1 MTPDAITR
9 REALTRL
16 AAGGAALAWA
26 AKGRGDDKDERPPA
40 RIFVEASGRRGE
52 LNPEVA
58 GILAIDPRD
67 GTWTQILPEF
77 HHLRSVSPDGRWLL
91 CVRSRPLAE
100 RGLYVYDIGGGDPP
114 KKIADFGSTF
124 GLCSPDGAHIIL
136 NESNR
141 EGTERKVVRLN
152 RDGTGRLE
160 LPIPP
165 TEFVMAVSL
174 DGRWFLTGSRR
185 PPKDGDGP
193 GKQHR
198 AYLIHPDGTG
208 DRLLLETE
216 RINNFHAF
224 SPDSRTLVYSLVVG
238 DGRSPYRGPYRI
250 ERIDLD
256 GKNRRTFLDHDGDE
270 GPYMAV
276 WSPDGKELA
285 VLFRE
290 DRVEKGEEFDPDAMA
305 TRLEIIT
312 ADGKR
317 RRRLD
322 VLKGV
327 RFFPHDWR

>member
-1 MTPDAITR
+1 VDAN
-9 REALTRL
+9 
-16 AAGGAALAWA
+16 
-26 AKGRGDDKDERPPA
+26 GRQSD
-40 RIFVEASGRRGE
+40 V
-52 LNPEVA
+52 LPEVK

-152 RDGTGRLE
+152 RDSTGRVA

-165 TEFVMAVSL
+165 TEFVIAVSP

-185 PPKDGDGP
+185 PPKEGDAP
-193 GKQHR
+193 NKHR
-198 AYLIHPDGTG
+198 TFLIHPDGTG
-208 DRLLLETE
+208 DRLLLETD

-224 SPDSRTLVYSLVVG
+224 SPDSRTIVYTLLVG
-238 DGRSPYRGPYRI
+238 DGRSPFHGPYRI
-250 ERIDLD
+250 EMIEVD
-256 GKNRRTFLDHDGDE
+256 GTNRRTFLDHDGDE
-270 GPYMAV
+270 GPYVAV
-276 WSPDGKELA
+276 WSPDGTELA

-290 DRVEKGEEFDPDAMA
+290 DRREKGGESDPDAMA
-305 TRLEIIT
+305 TRLEIIST
-312 ADGKR
+312 DGKR
-317 RRRLD
+317 RRRID

-327 RFFPHDWR
+327 RFFPNDWR